1 MKLSVEHIRF
11 SYRGGREVLKDI
23 SFTLNGPET
32 LAILG
37 PNGMGKSTL
46 LSCLAGQVI
55 PDGGRILHDGT
66 NIRRLSPR
74 EFASRVAYI
83 PQNHTPTFPFS
94 VLDIVLMG
102 RTSRIG
108 YWATPGPGDYR
119 IAGECLDFLGIGHL
133 RAKAYT
139 ELSGGERQMVMI
151 ASALAQEAG
160 LLLLDEPT
168 AHLDFGN
175 QQRFLQ
181 LVGRLKQ
188 KGIAVIMTTH
198 FPEHALAAADCT
210 AVLEDGYLSNLGPSA
225 AVVNSENMSRL
236 YRIPMEVAYL
246 HGRPVCLVL

>member
-1 MKLSVEHIRF
+1 M
-11 SYRGGREVLKDI
+11 LKDI

-139 ELSGGERQMVMI
+139 ELSGGERQRI
-151 ASALAQEAG
+151 AAARALILNPSVILA
-160 LLLLDEPT
+160 DEPT
-168 AHLDFGN
+168 GALDTKNARTLLEELNKLNTEQKRTILMVTHNPDAASFCSRILILRDGVIFHELRRR
-175 QQRFLQ
+175 QDSESRQEFY
-181 LVGRLKQ
+181 GRITDVMAKL
-188 KGIAVIMTTH
+188 GGGGAN
-198 FPEHALAAADCT
+198 
-210 AVLEDGYLSNLGPSA
+210 VL
-225 AVVNSENMSRL
+225 
-236 YRIPMEVAYL
+236 
-246 HGRPVCLVL
+246 